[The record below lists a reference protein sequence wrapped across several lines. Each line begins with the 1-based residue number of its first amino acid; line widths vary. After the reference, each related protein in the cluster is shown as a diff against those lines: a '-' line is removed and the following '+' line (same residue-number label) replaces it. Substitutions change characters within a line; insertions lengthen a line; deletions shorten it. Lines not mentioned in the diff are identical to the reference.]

1 METSR
6 WFISVNRTLGLRLK
20 CGCCLHEPNLYA
32 VEITFIFCHEESS
45 VSAWG
50 YWVFKF
56 NSSRTEEPE
65 EKWPWTDTPRK
76 TTQWTTAWQKIIPS
90 VDQELSEKIVRCL
103 KITEK
108 SLIFNIV
115 SEANYVYILS
125 GQKLTKNAQFGEFL
139 KTWSLRSNSVTRQ
152 VSFNRTKIGGK
163 CQNRTIQVRHFE

>member
-1 METSR
+1 MLNET
-6 WFISVNRTLGLRLK
+6 FSVIFKHRGVGWGRYWNVNGDVALVHFGQPNIRPEAEMWLPA
-20 CGCCLHEPNLYA
+20 HEPNLYA

-90 VDQELSEKIVRCL
+90 VDQELSEKNARCL

-108 SLIFNIV
+108 SLIFNIA
-115 SEANYVYILS
+115 SEASYVYILS
-125 GQKLTKNAQFGEFL
+125 GQKFF
-139 KTWSLRSNSVTRQ
+139 
-152 VSFNRTKIGGK
+152 
-163 CQNRTIQVRHFE
+163 